1 MSHGKTD
8 KVKLGNFC
16 RNEVA
21 FYGTTCDAVEQLF
34 GFLSQVH
41 VKNQLVYI
49 DGDHQDKRDVGSSE
63 LVVGLEEVRLKSNRN
78 WSKFDYAISSNEYD
92 LAIVNGNHFQA
103 SSQIV
108 VCDKSKQ
115 GSLERRIDELT
126 NVKAIVNLDSS
137 EEIPDFVKSCVP
149 NFSAL
154 PLINSTEELA
164 LWIQRTYLMPPAIE
178 ALVLAGGKSSRMGQ
192 DKSQIEYHGIPHWQ
206 YLSLCVEDLGLPLN
220 ISCREDQMQNF
231 ERKGANLI
239 SDKVQEM
246 GPIGGL
252 ISAFMKDS
260 SKAYLTIA
268 SDLPNVNSAFLYEL
282 ISQRDPSK
290 FATAFVNKEKGWPEP
305 LITIWEPRS
314 FLRIMQFV
322 GLGNTCPRKVLM
334 NSPVKLIEP
343 SDQQFLLNVNNPEER
358 DRVLF
363 SK

>member
-21 FYGTTCDAVEQLF
+21 FYGTTCNAIEQLY
-34 GFLSQVH
+34 GFLNHVH
-41 VKNQLVYI
+41 TTYQLVYI
-49 DGDHQDKRDVGSSE
+49 DGDHQDKTEERSSR
-63 LVVGLEEVRLKSNRN
+63 LVVGLEEVSLKANRN
-78 WSKFDYAISSNEYD
+78 WSRFDYAISTNEYD

-115 GSLERRIDELT
+115 GSLERRINELT
-126 NVKAIVNLDSS
+126 NVKAIVNFDS
-137 EEIPDFVKSCVP
+137 EDIPDFVKTCVP
-149 NFSAL
+149 NFSVL
-154 PLINSTEELA
+154 PQIKSTEELA
-164 LWIQRTYLMPPAIE
+164 LWIQRTYLMPPALE

-220 ISCREDQMQNF
+220 ISCREDQIQNF
-231 ERKGANLI
+231 QRKGANLI
-239 SDKVQEM
+239 SDKVHAM

-252 ISAFMKDS
+252 ISAFMCDS

-268 SDLPNVNSAFLYEL
+268 SDLPNVNSAFLFEL

-290 FATAFVNKEKGWPEP
+290 FATAFINSEKGWPEP